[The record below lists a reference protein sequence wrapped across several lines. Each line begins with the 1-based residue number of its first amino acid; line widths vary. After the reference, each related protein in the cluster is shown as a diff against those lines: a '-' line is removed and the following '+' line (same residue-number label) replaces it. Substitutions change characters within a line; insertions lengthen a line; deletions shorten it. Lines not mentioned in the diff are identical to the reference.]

1 MLIREDPHDVAFPFR
16 RNAAGDDLIYNDK
29 DNIEEDMDCVEVL
42 LRTPLGSREELPAY
56 GVRPQEFTMG
66 GASVAE
72 IRAAI
77 SLWEPDADVTIER
90 EPELLDA
97 LLDRLRITVRSRRA

>member
-1 MLIREDPHDVAFPFR
+1 MPFREEPHDVAFPFR
-16 RNAAGDDLIYNDK
+16 RNTAGTDVIYNDK
-29 DNIEEDMDCVEVL
+29 DTIEEDMDCVEVL

-66 GASVAE
+66 GASIPE

-77 SLWEPDADVTIER
+77 DLWEPDADVAIER

-97 LLDRLRITVRSRRA
+97 LLDRLRIIVRRRSA